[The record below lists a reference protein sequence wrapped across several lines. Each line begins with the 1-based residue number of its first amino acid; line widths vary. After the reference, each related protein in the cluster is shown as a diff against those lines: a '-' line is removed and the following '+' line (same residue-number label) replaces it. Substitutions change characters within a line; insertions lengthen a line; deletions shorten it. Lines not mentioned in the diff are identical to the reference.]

1 MNLKYEME
9 KGRKNRLSNSTRK
22 GIMLTLAATLALSTA
37 SFGAPAPTAAAQL
50 AKQVPVIQLEKPAA
64 NIPARLINPENPSEK
79 VRIIVELEK
88 APAIDTATQ
97 KGVLY
102 KELPASQRNSL
113 EAAIEKDQVNVQA
126 DISKLSKNI
135 SYKESFTAVFNGFSA
150 EVDAKDVPA
159 IASIPGVKA
168 IHESTEYARPVATPQ
183 MTHSK
188 ELVQAQL
195 AWEKFDF
202 KGEGMVVGVIDT
214 GIDPSHRD
222 MILTDDASGDITSTE
237 VDALVGNGS
246 IEAGKYYTAKV
257 PYGYN
262 YMDGNTEIRDLGPEA
277 SMHGMHVSGTV
288 GANGD
293 EENGGIKGVA
303 PEAQLL
309 ALKVFGND
317 PLFPSTFGDIYV
329 KAMDDAIKLG
339 ADVLNMSLGST
350 AGYVDNANPEQ
361 QAVTRAQ
368 DNGILVSISAGNS
381 DMFGSGYYYPYAE
394 NQDYALTGSPSVSE
408 DSFGVASFENDT
420 ITASSYKYEFN
431 GVDAGRSLFLL
442 ANDQDPN
449 DLPEEEYEIQLAGL
463 GKPAD
468 FEGKDWTGKFALVS
482 RGEISFV
489 EKGLAAQ
496 AAGAVGV
503 IVYNNAAGTINM
515 ASDPGIKIPYMS
527 TLQADGLALKAAID
541 GGEVVT
547 VGFDGQYLE
556 TPSATAGKM
565 SSFTSWGPT
574 PNLDFKPEIT
584 APGGNIFSTL
594 NDDTYGLMSGTSMAA
609 PHVAGG
615 TALVMERVNEE
626 FGLTGAERVQF
637 AKNLIMNT
645 AKPVELYP
653 GEFVSPRRQGAGIM
667 QLANALETD
676 VVVTNSATGEA
687 KVALKEIL
695 DGKFSF
701 TLKAKN
707 YSDEAK
713 NYNVDVQLQTDY
725 TQQGVVIP
733 NNWGSNVVTEDVEVD
748 APASVV
754 VPANGEMEIQVSV
767 DASALKDMEGFEA
780 FVNGF
785 FIDGFVSLTDP
796 NEVTTGNVP
805 LTVPF
810 FGFNGSWDDASIF
823 DYFAWD
829 AENYWGMQAL
839 ADEAGNFI
847 AGPSLGETFDPSKFA
862 FSPNADGN
870 IDKAIPVYSLM
881 RNAKHFEVNVLDA
894 EGNKVRTIRTAENL
908 TKHYSNVLPSL
919 PYTYSPANGWDGKIN
934 GKLAEDG
941 QYSIELRAVI
951 DFEGAEWQS
960 VEFPVIVDTV
970 APTADLE
977 FDLGTK
983 TITAASVVD
992 NEGGVGIDRIEV
1004 LVNGDEV
1011 SESATLETYV
1021 IEQALEAGDQV
1032 TVKVWDIAGNVTVQD
1047 FDLPKDP
1054 KPFEEKNPVIFIDT
1068 PDFFGYETTSEVL
1081 VTGSVEDD
1089 SNISSF
1095 KVNGEVAKLYNDGSF
1110 AHKLTLEDGVKN
1122 VNVEAIDEHGN
1133 IMAISRK
1140 VFVDTTLPTVVA
1152 SSVPLTVGKNDAN
1165 PTIKVTLGDN
1175 FDEVSLFLNGSEVF
1189 AKAISE
1195 PYAMNGYSQTVDV
1208 VLPLGTGKNDFELK
1222 VVDLVGH
1229 EATQNISVTKSDV
1242 VVSPPSPNPTVPPV
1256 VPPVVDP
1263 EPVSFPDVAKHW
1275 AKKEIEALA
1284 TKKIILGK
1292 TEELFKPEDKLTRA
1306 EFAVLVARALEL
1318 ETKAY
1323 EGKFSDV
1330 STTKEWA
1337 YAGIEAAA
1345 RAGIINGKVDGSFN
1359 PDAQI
1364 TREEIATI
1372 IVRAVNYADAKLLVG
1387 LDTTKVFADDSSIS
1401 TFAKLSVKQAVA
1413 LGIVNGRGG
1422 NVFAAQDNATRAESA
1437 VMLYRALDKLGDL

>member
-1 MNLKYEME
+1 M
-9 KGRKNRLSNSTRK
+9 SNKTRK
-22 GIMLTLAATLALSTA
+22 GMMLAIAASLALSTA

-50 AKQVPVIQLEKPAA
+50 AKQVPTLQLEKTAVK
-64 NIPARLINPENPSEK
+64 IPDRLVNPENPSEK

-88 APAIDTATQ
+88 APAIETATQ

-102 KELPASQRNSL
+102 KELPASQRDSL
-113 EAAIEKDQVNVQA
+113 EAAIEKDQVNVKA
-126 DISKLSKNI
+126 DITKKAKNI
-135 SYKESFTAVFNGFSA
+135 AFKENFTTVFNGFSA
-150 EVDAKDVPA
+150 VVDAKDVPA
-159 IASIPGVKA
+159 IAKIAGVKS
-168 IHESTEYARPVATPQ
+168 ISESTEYARPVAKPE

-195 AWEKFDF
+195 AWDTYDF

-214 GIDPSHRD
+214 GIDSTHRD
-222 MILTDDASGDITSTE
+222 MILTEDATGEITSDE
-237 VDALVGNGS
+237 VSALVADGS
-246 IEAGKYYTAKV
+246 IEAGEYFTAKV

-350 AGYVDNANPEQ
+350 AGYVDNSNPEQ
-361 QAVTRAQ
+361 MAVTRAKE
-368 DNGILVSISAGNS
+368 NGVLVSISAGNS
-381 DMFGSGYYYPYAE
+381 DMFGSGYFYPYAE

-420 ITASSYKYEFN
+420 VTASSYKYEFD

-442 ANDQDPN
+442 ANDKDPN
-449 DLPEEEYEIQLAGL
+449 DLPEAEYEIQLAGL
-463 GKPAD
+463 GKPTD
-468 FEGKDWTGKFALVS
+468 FEGKDWEGKFALVS
-482 RGEISFV
+482 RGEIDFV
-489 EKGLAAQ
+489 SKGLNAQ

-515 ASDPGIKIPYMS
+515 ASDGAIQIPYMS
-527 TLQADGLALKAAID
+527 TLQADGLALKAALD
-541 GGEVVT
+541 AGQVVT

-556 TPSATAGKM
+556 TPSATAGLM
-565 SSFTSWGPT
+565 SDFTSWGPT

-594 NDDTYGLMSGTSMAA
+594 NDDSYGLMSGTSMAA

-626 FGLTGAERVQF
+626 FGLTGADRVQF
-637 AKNLIMNT
+637 AKNLMMNT
-645 AKPVELYP
+645 ASKVVLAEYP
-653 GEFVSPRRQGAGIM
+653 DADGNFVTEYVSPRRQGAGIM
-667 QLANALETD
+667 QLANALTTD
-676 VVVTNSATGEA
+676 VVVTDTATGEA
-687 KVALKEIL
+687 KVALKEIAN
-695 DGKFSF
+695 GQFSF

-707 YSDEAK
+707 YSDEEK
-713 NYNVDVQLQTDY
+713 NYNVDVQLQSDY
-725 TQQGVVIP
+725 PITTSGYDVVVP
-733 NNWGSNVVTEDVEVD
+733 NVAGSNVITDLVNVD
-748 APASVV
+748 APTDVV
-754 VPANGEMEIQVSV
+754 VPANGEVEIEVTV
-767 DASALKDMEGFEA
+767 DASELAGMEGFET

-785 FIDGFVSLTDP
+785 FIDGFVSLTDAEE
-796 NEVTTGNVP
+796 EVTGNVP

-839 ADEAGNFI
+839 ADQDGNFI
-847 AGPSLGETFDPSKFA
+847 QGPSLGEEFDPSKFA

-870 IDKAIPVYSLM
+870 VDTAIPVYSLM
-881 RNAKHFEVNVLDA
+881 RNAKNFEVNVLDA
-894 EGNKVRTIRTAENL
+894 EGNKVRTIRTARNL
-908 TKHYSNVLPSL
+908 TKHYSNTAPSL
-919 PYTYSPANGWDGKIN
+919 PYTYNPANGWDGKIN
-934 GKLAEDG
+934 GKLATDG

-970 APTADLE
+970 APTADLA
-977 FDLGTK
+977 FDAETK
-983 TITAASVVD
+983 TVTIANAAD

-1004 LVNGDEV
+1004 LVNGEEV
-1011 SESATLETYV
+1011 SESATLESYV
-1021 IEQALEAGDQV
+1021 IEKALEGGDQV
-1032 TVKVWDIAGNVTVQD
+1032 SVKVWDIAGNVTVQE
-1047 FDLPKDP
+1047 FDLPKAP
-1054 KPFEEKNPVIFIDT
+1054 SPYEEKNPVIFIDT
-1068 PDFFGYETTSEVL
+1068 PEFFGYETTSEVL
-1081 VTGSVEDD
+1081 VAGSVEDD
-1089 SNISSF
+1089 SNIKSL
-1095 KVNGEVAKLYNDGSF
+1095 KVNGEVVNLGNDGSF
-1110 AHKLTLEDGVKN
+1110 SHKLTLEDGVKN
-1122 VNVEAIDEHGN
+1122 VNVEAIDEHDN
-1133 IMAISRK
+1133 KMAISRR

-1152 SSVPLTVGKNDAN
+1152 SSVPGTVGKNAAD
-1165 PTIKVTLGDN
+1165 PTIKVTVGDN
-1175 FDEVSLFLNGSEVF
+1175 FDEVRLYLNGDEVF
-1189 AKAISE
+1189 AKDISE
-1195 PYAMNGYSQTVDV
+1195 PYAMLGYSQTVDV
-1208 VLPLGTGKNDFELK
+1208 VLPLEDGKNEFELK

-1229 EATQNISVTKSDV
+1229 EATQTVTVNKADV
-1242 VVSPPSPNPTVPPV
+1242 IVPPTDPNPTVPPV
-1256 VPPVVDP
+1256 VPPVDDK
-1263 EPVSFPDVAKHW
+1263 PVTFDDVTTHW

-1292 TEELFKPEDKLTRA
+1292 TAELFAPDAKLTRA
-1306 EFAVLVARALEL
+1306 EFAVLVARALDLEL
-1318 ETKAY
+1318 KAY

-1330 STTKEWA
+1330 PASKDWA
-1337 YAGIEAAA
+1337 YAGLEAAA
-1345 RAGIINGKVDGSFN
+1345 RAGIINGLENGKFN

-1372 IVRAVNYADAKLLVG
+1372 IVRAVKYEDAELLKN
-1387 LDTTKVFADDSSIS
+1387 LDTSKVFADNNKIS
-1401 TFAKLSVKQAVA
+1401 AFAQQGVKEAVA
-1413 LGIVNGRGG
+1413 LGIVNGRAG
-1422 NVFAAQDNATRAESA
+1422 NVFAPQDNATRAESA